1 MEWWRRKGEIFGIF
15 GLGREAGYLYLEKR
29 GGFLELGFGC
39 GVLWI
44 LGYLVRLVER
54 CGWVVEV
61 VSTCILG
68 FLEMRVFDG
77 FG

>member
-1 MEWWRRKGEIFGIF
+1 MFGE
-15 GLGREAGYLYLEKR
+15 K
-29 GGFLELGFGC
+29 GGFLELGFEC

-44 LGYLVRLVER
+44 LGYGLVRLVER

-61 VSTCILG
+61 VSRTWILG
-68 FLEMRVFDG
+68 FLKIRVFDG

>member
-1 MEWWRRKGEIFGIF
+1 M
-15 GLGREAGYLYLEKR
+15 
-29 GGFLELGFGC
+29 ELGFGC